1 MRPNRSLVFT
11 ILMVTTL
18 SIALAGC
25 DPSPDAASPAG
36 QGETATTGAN
46 GDTAD
51 VFISLDSPAG
61 PGSGKPSLF
70 TTDDGR
76 VLMSWLEP
84 VGNFDAEP
92 ASTRRGRFAL
102 RFATFEGDTWSA
114 PRTIAESE
122 DFFVNWADFPV
133 IIESGG
139 MLVSHWLEM
148 NGGRGT
154 SYDIHITRSL
164 DGGETWT
171 ESIIPHHDGTP
182 TEHGFVSMV
191 PEADGGFTA
200 VWLDGRAFADS
211 SEGAVRE
218 MSLRGTRFA
227 ADGTQEDVE
236 LLDPRICECC
246 QTSAAYVGG
255 NLVAVYRDRSDSEV
269 REMYAVRRTAD
280 GWQEPVRVSHDN
292 WQIRACPVNGPAI
305 VGGETN
311 GAVAWYSLREGVPEV
326 KVAFSRDGGEH
337 FLAPILLDRGP
348 ANEMDDGNPRQLG
361 APDGADDQSPPIP
374 MGRVAIARVSP
385 SQVAVSW
392 IAAKGN
398 SADII
403 IQTVDLD
410 GTLGERLTI
419 ASTSSARAS
428 GFPRI
433 ARSGERLIIAWT
445 EPSASPSLRT
455 AAIPLPLH

>member
-1 MRPNRSLVFT
+1 MTIESRSRVVALC
-11 ILMVTTL
+11 
-18 SIALAGC
+18 ALAVPLGLSGIGC
-25 DPSPDAASPAG
+25 SGGSSADP
-36 QGETATTGAN
+36 AT
-46 GDTAD
+46 DTAARIHD
-51 VFISLDSPAG
+51 ISSPGVDGAG
-61 PGSGKPSLF
+61 TPSLF
-70 TTDDGR
+70 ATEDGR

-84 VGNFDAEP
+84 VGSSDAEP
-92 ASTRRGRFAL
+92 ASTRRGRFGL
-102 RFATFEGDTWSA
+102 RFATLEGESWSA
-114 PRTIAESE
+114 PRTIAESDE
-122 DFFVNWADFPV
+122 FFVNWADFPV

-139 MLVSHWLEM
+139 TLVSHWLQR

-171 ESIIPHHDGTP
+171 ESIVPHHDDTP

-211 SEGAVRE
+211 SEGAARE

-227 ADGTQEDVE
+227 ADGTQQDVE

-246 QTSAAYVGG
+246 QTSAAYVGDS
-255 NLVAVYRDRSDSEV
+255 LVAVYRDRDPTEV

-305 VGGETN
+305 VGGEAN
-311 GAVAWYSLREGVPEV
+311 GAVAWFSLRDGVPEV
-326 KVAFSRDGGEH
+326 KVAFTRDGGEH
-337 FLAPILLDRGP
+337 FSAAILLDRGP
-348 ANEMDDGNPRQLG
+348 TNEMDDSKPRQLG
-361 APDGADDQSPPIP
+361 GLAQASDQRAPIP

-385 SQVAVSW
+385 SRVAVSW
-392 IAAKGN
+392 IVANGN
-398 SADII
+398 SADVIV
-403 IQTVDLD
+403 QAVDLD
-410 GTLGERLTI
+410 GNLGARQTI

-445 EPSASPSLRT
+445 EPGASPSLRT
-455 AAIPLPLH
+455 ATISLPLH